1 MKEKYFD
8 NPENTIEVLK
18 TVINKRRNQL
28 NLTIKNLEDKGDKAL
43 PPDEMAVYAAKLDL
57 ELAEKKL
64 ADFEK
69 ELESRQIQPY

>member
-8 NPENTIEVLK
+8 NPETTIEVLK
-18 TVINKRRNQL
+18 TIVNKRRNQL
-28 NLTIKNLEDKGDKAL
+28 NFAIKNLEDKGEKAL

>member
-43 PPDEMAVYAAKLDL
+43 PPDEMAVYAAKMDL

-69 ELESRQIQPY
+69 ELESRQNQPH

>member
-43 PPDEMAVYAAKLDL
+43 PPDEMAVYAAKMDL

-69 ELESRQIQPY
+69 ELESRQNQPY